1 MSQGLNND
9 IAVSKTRRVV
19 KNLRWWVLVLFL
31 LGVTVNYITRN
42 SLGIIAPELKAT
54 LGITTEQYSW
64 IVGAFQLAYTIFQPL
79 CGWLID
85 VIGLKLGFMICA
97 TLWALACIAHA
108 GAGSWLHLAILRFFM
123 GGAEAAATP
132 ANAKTIGEWFPKS
145 ERPIAAGWAGVGFS
159 IGAMLAPPI
168 IYFAHASFGWQG
180 AFMFTGALAL
190 LWAGVGFSIGAMLAP
205 PIIYFAHASFGW
217 QGAFM
222 FTGALALLW
231 VVLWWAFY
239 QTPEKHPN
247 LSKSEL
253 EYIKQDNEAPPV
265 KQPFFTALKT
275 VSKNKRFY
283 GIAIPAFM
291 AEPAWAVLSFWVPL
305 YLAKEHGMDL
315 KQIAMFAWLPFLAA
329 DLGSV
334 VSGYL
339 TRLYVRWFGCTRVN
353 SVIASSVT
361 GAFLM
366 LSLALV
372 AITRDPYI
380 TIILISIGGFGHQI
394 ISCMLSALVVESFD
408 KGQMATVNGMRGSA
422 AWIASF
428 LFSLL
433 IGVTADKIGFNPLFI
448 AMGFF
453 DLIGAVFLVAFIAE
467 RRAKRA

>member
-1 MSQGLNND
+1 MSQGINND
-9 IAVSKTRRVV
+9 MAVSKTRRVV
-19 KNLRWWVLVLFL
+19 KNLRWWVLILFL

-42 SLGIIAPELKAT
+42 SLGILAPELKDS

-64 IVGAFQLAYTIFQPL
+64 IVGSFQLAYTLFQPL

-85 VIGLKLGFMICA
+85 VIGLKLGFLICA
-97 TLWALACIAHA
+97 ILWAIACIAHA
-108 GAGSWLHLAILRFFM
+108 GAGSWLHMAMLRFGM
-123 GGAEAAATP
+123 GAAEAAATP
-132 ANAKTIGEWFPKS
+132 ANAKTLGEWFPKS

-180 AFMFTGALAL
+180 AFMFTGFLALA
-190 LWAGVGFSIGAMLAP
+190 
-205 PIIYFAHASFGW
+205 
-217 QGAFM
+217 
-222 FTGALALLW
+222 W
-231 VVLWWAFY
+231 VVLWWLFY
-239 QTPEKHPN
+239 HNPEKHPN
-247 LSKSEL
+247 LSKEEL
-253 EYIKQDNEAPPV
+253 AWIQQDNEAPAV
-265 KQPFFTALKT
+265 KQPFFTALG
-275 VSKNKRFY
+275 SIAKNKRFY

-291 AEPAWAVLSFWVPL
+291 AEPAWAVMSFWVPL
-305 YLAKEHGMDL
+305 YLSKTYGMDL
-315 KQIAMFAWLPFLAA
+315 KQIALFAWLPFLAA
-329 DLGSV
+329 DLGSIA
-334 VSGYL
+334 SGYL
-339 TRLYVRWFGCTRVN
+339 TKLYTRYFGCTRVN

-366 LSLALV
+366 ISLAVMAFTNNPYV
-372 AITRDPYI
+372 AIA
-380 TIILISIGGFGHQI
+380 LISIGGFGHQI

-428 LFSLL
+428 LFSLI

-453 DLIGAVFLVAFIAE
+453 DLIGAIFLVAFIAE

>member
-1 MSQGLNND
+1 MSLDMNQP
-9 IAVSKTRRVV
+9 AVAVKEKRKI
-19 KNLRWWVLVLFL
+19 KNLRWWMLALFL

-42 SLGIIAPELKAT
+42 SLGILAPELKT
-54 LGITTEQYSW
+54 SLGMTTEQYSW
-64 IVGAFQLAYTIFQPL
+64 IVGAFQIAYTVFQPL

-85 VIGLKLGFMICA
+85 VIGLKIGFLICA
-97 TLWALACIAHA
+97 GIWALMCMLHA
-108 GAGSWLHLAILRFFM
+108 GAGSWMQLAILRFFM

-132 ANAKTIGEWFPKS
+132 ANAKTIGEWFPKK

-168 IYFAHASFGWQG
+168 IVVAHVSFGWQG
-180 AFMFTGALAL
+180 AFMFSGVLA
-190 LWAGVGFSIGAMLAP
+190 M
-205 PIIYFAHASFGW
+205 
-217 QGAFM
+217 
-222 FTGALALLW
+222 LW
-231 VVLWWAFY
+231 VVLWWLFY
-239 QTPEKHPN
+239 HNPEQHPN
-247 LSKSEL
+247 LSKTEL
-253 EYIKQDNEAPPV
+253 EYIKQDNEPAPV
-265 KQPFFTALKT
+265 KLPFLKALAT

-305 YLAKEHGMDL
+305 YLANERGMDL

-334 VSGYL
+334 ASGYL
-339 TRLYVRWFGCTRVN
+339 TRIYAKVFGTSRVN
-353 SVIASSVT
+353 SIVASSVT

-366 LSLALV
+366 ISLALV
-372 AITRDPYI
+372 AITQDPYI
-380 TIILISIGGFGHQI
+380 TIALISVGGFGHQV

-408 KGQMATVNGMRGSA
+408 KGQMATVNGMRGSF

-433 IGVTADKIGFNPLFI
+433 IGVTADKIGYNPLFI

-453 DLIGAVFLVAFIAE
+453 DLIGAVFLIAFIAE
-467 RRAKRA
+467 RRQKSRQA

>member
-1 MSQGLNND
+1 MSQGINND
-9 IAVSKTRRVV
+9 MAANKPRRVV
-19 KNLRWWVLVLFL
+19 KNLRWWMLILFL

-42 SLGIIAPELKAT
+42 SLGILAPELKSS

-64 IVGAFQLAYTIFQPL
+64 IVGAFQLAYTLFQPL

-85 VIGLKLGFMICA
+85 VIGLKLGFMIC
-97 TLWALACIAHA
+97 TGLWALACLLHA
-108 GAGSWLHLAILRFFM
+108 GAGSWLQLAILRFFM

-145 ERPIAAGWAGVGFS
+145 ERPIASGWAGVGFS

-168 IYFAHASFGWQG
+168 IYVAHASFGWQG
-180 AFMFTGALAL
+180 AFMFTGVLA
-190 LWAGVGFSIGAMLAP
+190 M
-205 PIIYFAHASFGW
+205 
-217 QGAFM
+217 
-222 FTGALALLW
+222 LW
-231 VVLWWAFY
+231 VVLWWIFY
-239 QTPEKHPN
+239 NTPDNHPN
-247 LSKSEL
+247 LSQSEL
-253 EYIKQDNEAPPV
+253 DYIHQDKEAPAI
-265 KQPFFTALKT
+265 KLPFFTALKT
-275 VSKNKRFY
+275 VARNKRFY

-305 YLAKEHGMDL
+305 YLSKELGMDL

-334 VSGYL
+334 ASGYL
-339 TRLYVRWFGCTRVN
+339 TRLYTRIFGCTRIN
-353 SVIASSVT
+353 SVVASSVT

-366 LSLALV
+366 ISLAIV
-372 AITRDPYI
+372 AFTKSPYI

-428 LFSLL
+428 LFSLM

-453 DLIGAVFLVAFIAE
+453 DLIGAFFLVTFIAE
-467 RRAKRA
+467 RRAQRA

>member
-1 MSQGLNND
+1 MSQGINND
-9 IAVSKTRRVV
+9 MTASKPRHIV
-19 KNLRWWVLVLFL
+19 KNLRWWILVLFL

-42 SLGIIAPELKAT
+42 SLGILAPELKSN

-64 IVGAFQLAYTIFQPL
+64 IVGAFQLAYTLFQPL

-97 TLWALACIAHA
+97 GLWALACLMHA
-108 GAGSWLHLAILRFFM
+108 GAGNWVHLALLRFFM

-180 AFMFTGALAL
+180 AFMFTGILA
-190 LWAGVGFSIGAMLAP
+190 M
-205 PIIYFAHASFGW
+205 
-217 QGAFM
+217 
-222 FTGALALLW
+222 LW

-239 QTPEKHPN
+239 HNPDKHPN
-247 LSKSEL
+247 LSKAEL
-253 EYIKQDNEAPPV
+253 DFIRQDNEAPPI
-265 KQPFFTALKT
+265 KLPFLTALKT
-275 VSKNKRFY
+275 VGKNKRFY

-291 AEPAWAVLSFWVPL
+291 AEPAWAVMSFWVPL
-305 YLAKEHGMDL
+305 YLSKTYGMDL
-315 KQIAMFAWLPFLAA
+315 KQIALFAWLPFLAA
-329 DLGSV
+329 DLGSIA
-334 VSGYL
+334 SGYL
-339 TRLYVRWFGCTRVN
+339 TKLYTRLFGLSRVK
-353 SVIASSVT
+353 SVVESSVS

-366 LSLALV
+366 VSLAV
-372 AITRDPYI
+372 MAFTNNPYI
-380 TIILISIGGFGHQI
+380 AIVLISIGGFGHQI

-428 LFSLL
+428 LFSLI

-453 DLIGAVFLVAFIAE
+453 DLIGAFFLVTFIAE

>member
-1 MSQGLNND
+1 MSQGINND
-9 IAVSKTRRVV
+9 LTVSKSRRVV
-19 KNLRWWVLVLFL
+19 KNLRWWMLVLFL

-42 SLGIIAPELKAT
+42 SLGILAPELKT
-54 LGITTEQYSW
+54 ELGITTEQYSW
-64 IVGAFQLAYTIFQPL
+64 IVGAFQLAYTIFQPV

-97 TLWALACIAHA
+97 CLWAVACIAHA
-108 GAGSWLHLAILRFFM
+108 GASGWLSMAMLRFGM
-123 GGAEAAATP
+123 GASEAAATP

-145 ERPIAAGWAGVGFS
+145 ERPVAAGWAGVGFS

-180 AFMFTGALAL
+180 AFMFTG
-190 LWAGVGFSIGAMLAP
+190 F
-205 PIIYFAHASFGW
+205 
-217 QGAFM
+217 
-222 FTGALALLW
+222 LALLW
-231 VVLWWAFY
+231 VALWWAFY
-239 QTPEKHPN
+239 HNPDKHPN
-247 LSKSEL
+247 LSKEEL
-253 EYIKQDNEAPPV
+253 AFIQQDNEAAPV
-265 KQPFFTALKT
+265 KMPFLTALGT

-291 AEPAWAVLSFWVPL
+291 AEPAWAVMSFWVPL
-305 YLAKEHGMDL
+305 YLAKEYGMDL
-315 KQIAMFAWLPFLAA
+315 KQIVLFAWLPFLAA
-329 DLGSV
+329 DLGSIA
-334 VSGYL
+334 SGYL
-339 TRLYVRWFGCTRVN
+339 TKLYVRVFGCTRVN
-353 SVIASSVT
+353 SIVASSVS

-366 LSLALV
+366 LSLAVMAFTNNPYV
-372 AITRDPYI
+372 AIA
-380 TIILISIGGFGHQI
+380 LISIGGFGHQI

-428 LFSLL
+428 LFSLI

-453 DLIGAVFLVAFIAE
+453 DLIGAVFLIAFIAE

>member
-1 MSQGLNND
+1 MSQGINND
-9 IAVSKTRRVV
+9 MAANKPRRVV
-19 KNLRWWVLVLFL
+19 KNLRWWMLILFL

-42 SLGIIAPELKAT
+42 SLGILAPELKSS

-64 IVGAFQLAYTIFQPL
+64 IVGAFQLAYTLFQPL

-97 TLWALACIAHA
+97 GLWALACLLHA
-108 GAGSWLHLAILRFFM
+108 GAGSWLQLAILRFFM

-145 ERPIAAGWAGVGFS
+145 ERPIASGWAGVGFS

-168 IYFAHASFGWQG
+168 IYVAHASFGWQG
-180 AFMFTGALAL
+180 AFMFTGVLA
-190 LWAGVGFSIGAMLAP
+190 M
-205 PIIYFAHASFGW
+205 
-217 QGAFM
+217 
-222 FTGALALLW
+222 LW
-231 VVLWWAFY
+231 VVLWWIFY
-239 QTPEKHPN
+239 NTPDNHPN
-247 LSKSEL
+247 LSQSEL
-253 EYIKQDNEAPPV
+253 DYIHQDKEAPAI
-265 KQPFFTALKT
+265 KLPFFTALKT
-275 VSKNKRFY
+275 VARNKRFY

-305 YLAKEHGMDL
+305 YLSKELGMDL

-334 VSGYL
+334 ASGYL
-339 TRLYVRWFGCTRVN
+339 TRLYTRIFGCTRIN
-353 SVIASSVT
+353 SVVASSVT

-366 LSLALV
+366 ISLAIV
-372 AITRDPYI
+372 AFTKSPYI

-408 KGQMATVNGMRGSA
+408 KEQMATVNGMRGSA

-428 LFSLL
+428 LFSLM

-453 DLIGAVFLVAFIAE
+453 DLIGAFFLVTFIAE
-467 RRAKRA
+467 RRAQRA

>member
-1 MSQGLNND
+1 MSQGINND
-9 IAVSKTRRVV
+9 MAANKPRRVV
-19 KNLRWWVLVLFL
+19 KNLRWWMLILFL

-42 SLGIIAPELKAT
+42 SLGILAPELKSS

-64 IVGAFQLAYTIFQPL
+64 IVGAFQLAYTLFQPL

-97 TLWALACIAHA
+97 GLWALACLLHA
-108 GAGSWLHLAILRFFM
+108 GAGSWLQLAILRFFM

-145 ERPIAAGWAGVGFS
+145 ERPIASGWAGVGFS

-168 IYFAHASFGWQG
+168 IYVAHASFGWQG
-180 AFMFTGALAL
+180 AFMFTGVLA
-190 LWAGVGFSIGAMLAP
+190 M
-205 PIIYFAHASFGW
+205 
-217 QGAFM
+217 
-222 FTGALALLW
+222 LW
-231 VVLWWAFY
+231 VVLWWIFY
-239 QTPEKHPN
+239 NTPDNHPN
-247 LSKSEL
+247 LSQSEL
-253 EYIKQDNEAPPV
+253 DYIHQDKEAPAI
-265 KQPFFTALKT
+265 KLPFLTALKT
-275 VSKNKRFY
+275 VARNKRFY

-305 YLAKEHGMDL
+305 YLSKELGMDL

-334 VSGYL
+334 ASGYL
-339 TRLYVRWFGCTRVN
+339 TRLYTRIFGCTRIN
-353 SVIASSVT
+353 SVVASSVT

-366 LSLALV
+366 ISLAIV
-372 AITRDPYI
+372 AFTKSPYI

-428 LFSLL
+428 LFSLM

-453 DLIGAVFLVAFIAE
+453 DLIGAFFLVTFIAE
-467 RRAKRA
+467 RRAQRA

>member
-1 MSQGLNND
+1 MSQGINND
-9 IAVSKTRRVV
+9 MAANKPRRVV
-19 KNLRWWVLVLFL
+19 KNLRWWMLILFL

-42 SLGIIAPELKAT
+42 SLGILAPELKSS

-64 IVGAFQLAYTIFQPL
+64 IVGAFQLAYTLLQPL

-97 TLWALACIAHA
+97 GLWALACLLHA
-108 GAGSWLHLAILRFFM
+108 GAGSWLQLAILRFFM

-145 ERPIAAGWAGVGFS
+145 ERPIASGWAGVGFS

-168 IYFAHASFGWQG
+168 IYVAHASFGWQG
-180 AFMFTGALAL
+180 AFMFTGVLA
-190 LWAGVGFSIGAMLAP
+190 M
-205 PIIYFAHASFGW
+205 
-217 QGAFM
+217 
-222 FTGALALLW
+222 LW
-231 VVLWWAFY
+231 VVLWWIFY
-239 QTPEKHPN
+239 NTPDNHPN
-247 LSKSEL
+247 LSQSEL
-253 EYIKQDNEAPPV
+253 DYIHQDKEAPAI
-265 KQPFFTALKT
+265 KLPFLTALKT
-275 VSKNKRFY
+275 VARNKRFY

-305 YLAKEHGMDL
+305 YLSKELGMDL

-334 VSGYL
+334 ASGYL
-339 TRLYVRWFGCTRVN
+339 TRLYTRIFGCTRIN
-353 SVIASSVT
+353 SVVASSVT

-366 LSLALV
+366 ISLAIV
-372 AITRDPYI
+372 AFTKSPYI

-428 LFSLL
+428 LFSLM

-453 DLIGAVFLVAFIAE
+453 DLIGAFFLVTFIAE
-467 RRAKRA
+467 RRAQRA

>member
-1 MSQGLNND
+1 MSQGINND
-9 IAVSKTRRVV
+9 MTASKPRHIV
-19 KNLRWWVLVLFL
+19 KNLRWWILVLFL

-42 SLGIIAPELKAT
+42 SLGILAPELKSS

-64 IVGAFQLAYTIFQPL
+64 IVGAFQLAYTLFQPL

-97 TLWALACIAHA
+97 GLWALACLMHA
-108 GAGSWLHLAILRFFM
+108 GAGNWGHLALLRFFM

-180 AFMFTGALAL
+180 AFMFTGILA
-190 LWAGVGFSIGAMLAP
+190 M
-205 PIIYFAHASFGW
+205 
-217 QGAFM
+217 
-222 FTGALALLW
+222 LW

-239 QTPEKHPN
+239 HSPDKHPN
-247 LSKSEL
+247 LSKAEL
-253 EYIKQDNEAPPV
+253 DFIRQDNEAPPV
-265 KQPFFTALKT
+265 KLPFLTALKT
-275 VSKNKRFY
+275 VGKNKRFY

-291 AEPAWAVLSFWVPL
+291 AEPAWAVMSFWVPL
-305 YLAKEHGMDL
+305 YLSKTYGMDL
-315 KQIAMFAWLPFLAA
+315 KQIALFAWLPFLAA
-329 DLGSV
+329 DLGSIA
-334 VSGYL
+334 SGYL
-339 TRLYVRWFGCTRVN
+339 TKLYTRLFGLSRVN
-353 SVIASSVT
+353 SVVASSVS

-366 LSLALV
+366 VSLAV
-372 AITRDPYI
+372 MAFTNNPYI
-380 TIILISIGGFGHQI
+380 AIVLISIGGFGHQI

-428 LFSLL
+428 LFS
-433 IGVTADKIGFNPLFI
+433 
-448 AMGFF
+448 
-453 DLIGAVFLVAFIAE
+453 
-467 RRAKRA
+467 

>member
-1 MSQGLNND
+1 M
-9 IAVSKTRRVV
+9 
-19 KNLRWWVLVLFL
+19 
-31 LGVTVNYITRN
+31 
-42 SLGIIAPELKAT
+42 
-54 LGITTEQYSW
+54 
-64 IVGAFQLAYTIFQPL
+64 
-79 CGWLID
+79 
-85 VIGLKLGFMICA
+85 
-97 TLWALACIAHA
+97 
-108 GAGSWLHLAILRFFM
+108 
-123 GGAEAAATP
+123 
-132 ANAKTIGEWFPKS
+132 
-145 ERPIAAGWAGVGFS
+145 
-159 IGAMLAPPI
+159 
-168 IYFAHASFGWQG
+168 
-180 AFMFTGALAL
+180 
-190 LWAGVGFSIGAMLAP
+190 
-205 PIIYFAHASFGW
+205 
-217 QGAFM
+217 
-222 FTGALALLW
+222 

-239 QTPEKHPN
+239 QNPEKHPN

>member
-1 MSQGLNND
+1 MSQGINND
-9 IAVSKTRRVV
+9 MTASKPRHIV
-19 KNLRWWVLVLFL
+19 KNLRWWILVLFL

-42 SLGIIAPELKAT
+42 SLGILAPELKSN

-64 IVGAFQLAYTIFQPL
+64 IVGAFQLAYTLFQPL

-97 TLWALACIAHA
+97 GLWALACLMHA
-108 GAGSWLHLAILRFFM
+108 GAGNCVHLALLRFFM

-180 AFMFTGALAL
+180 AFMFTGILA
-190 LWAGVGFSIGAMLAP
+190 M
-205 PIIYFAHASFGW
+205 
-217 QGAFM
+217 
-222 FTGALALLW
+222 LW

-239 QTPEKHPN
+239 HNPDKHPN
-247 LSKSEL
+247 LSKAEL
-253 EYIKQDNEAPPV
+253 DFIRQDNEAPPV
-265 KQPFFTALKT
+265 KLPFLTALKT
-275 VSKNKRFY
+275 VGKNKRFY

-291 AEPAWAVLSFWVPL
+291 AEPAWAVMSFWVPL
-305 YLAKEHGMDL
+305 YLSKTYGMDL
-315 KQIAMFAWLPFLAA
+315 KQIALFAWLPFLAA
-329 DLGSV
+329 DLGSIA
-334 VSGYL
+334 SGYL
-339 TRLYVRWFGCTRVN
+339 TKLYTRLFGLSRVN
-353 SVIASSVT
+353 SVVASSVS

-366 LSLALV
+366 VSLAV
-372 AITRDPYI
+372 MAFTNNPYI
-380 TIILISIGGFGHQI
+380 AIVLISIGGFGHQI

-428 LFSLL
+428 LFSLI

-453 DLIGAVFLVAFIAE
+453 DLIGAFFLVTFIAE

>member
-1 MSQGLNND
+1 MSLD
-9 IAVSKTRRVV
+9 INSPSIATKGKRTFR
-19 KNLRWWVLVLFL
+19 NLRWWVLSLFL

-42 SLGIIAPELKAT
+42 SLGILAPELKT
-54 LGITTEQYSW
+54 SMGITTEQYSW
-64 IVGAFQLAYTIFQPL
+64 IVGAFQLAYTIFQPI

-85 VIGLKLGFMICA
+85 VIGLKMGFMICA
-97 TLWALACIAHA
+97 VIWALMCIFHA

-123 GGAEAAATP
+123 GASEAAATP
-132 ANAKTIGEWFPKS
+132 ANAKMLGEWFPKK

-168 IYFAHASFGWQG
+168 IVVAHAYLGWQG
-180 AFMFTGALAL
+180 AFMFTG
-190 LWAGVGFSIGAMLAP
+190 G
-205 PIIYFAHASFGW
+205 
-217 QGAFM
+217 
-222 FTGALALLW
+222 LALLW
-231 VVLWWAFY
+231 VILWWLFY
-239 QTPEKHPN
+239 HNPEDHPN
-247 LSKSEL
+247 LSREEL
-253 EYIKQDNEAPPV
+253 DFIRQDNEAPPV
-265 KQPFFTALKT
+265 KLPFFTALKT

-305 YLAKEHGMDL
+305 YLANERGMDL

-329 DLGSV
+329 DLGSIA
-334 VSGYL
+334 SGYL
-339 TRLYVRWFGCTRVN
+339 TRLYVRWFGCSRVN
-353 SVIASSVT
+353 SIVASSVT

-372 AITRDPYI
+372 AVSKDPWVAI
-380 TIILISIGGFGHQI
+380 LLISIGGFGHQV

-408 KGQMATVNGMRGSA
+408 KGQMATVNGMRGSF

-433 IGVTADKIGFNPLFI
+433 IGVTADKIGFNPLFV

-453 DLIGAVFLVAFIAE
+453 DLIGAIFLIAFIAE
-467 RRAKRA
+467 RRGKTRSQA

>member
-1 MSQGLNND
+1 MSQGINND
-9 IAVSKTRRVV
+9 MAANKPRRVV
-19 KNLRWWVLVLFL
+19 KNLRWWMLILFL

-42 SLGIIAPELKAT
+42 SLGILAPELKSS
-54 LGITTEQYSW
+54 LGINTEQYSW
-64 IVGAFQLAYTIFQPL
+64 IVGAFQLAYTLFQPL

-97 TLWALACIAHA
+97 GLWALACLLHA
-108 GAGSWLHLAILRFFM
+108 GAGSWLQLAILRFFM

-145 ERPIAAGWAGVGFS
+145 ERPIASGWAGVGFS

-168 IYFAHASFGWQG
+168 IYIAHASFGWQG
-180 AFMFTGALAL
+180 AFMFTGVLA
-190 LWAGVGFSIGAMLAP
+190 M
-205 PIIYFAHASFGW
+205 
-217 QGAFM
+217 
-222 FTGALALLW
+222 LW
-231 VVLWWAFY
+231 VVLWWIFY
-239 QTPEKHPN
+239 NTPDNHPN
-247 LSKSEL
+247 LSQSEL
-253 EYIKQDNEAPPV
+253 DYIHQDKEAPAI
-265 KQPFFTALKT
+265 KLPFLAALKT
-275 VSKNKRFY
+275 VARNKRFY

-305 YLAKEHGMDL
+305 YLSKELGMDL

-334 VSGYL
+334 ASGYL
-339 TRLYVRWFGCTRVN
+339 TRLYTRIFGCTRIN
-353 SVIASSVT
+353 SVVASSVT

-366 LSLALV
+366 ISLAIV
-372 AITRDPYI
+372 AFTKSPYI

-428 LFSLL
+428 LFSLM

-453 DLIGAVFLVAFIAE
+453 DLIGAFFLVTFIAE
-467 RRAKRA
+467 RRAQRA